1 MYGIGDLIVYA
12 GEGVCRVEGIG
23 VPPMT
28 GVNKQRQYY
37 TLKPL
42 YREGMVYA
50 PVDTGVFMRPV
61 ISRDDADALIDRIP
75 PELDSDLLDA
85 LFLLPIVL
93 FADRSGCDID
103 HRKSDAQYIHFH
115 FLLNLWQLLRIAS
128 FPEQAPEAQR
138 HEMRRLRNLPDE
150 PCCG

>member
-1 MYGIGDLIVYA
+1 MNILTLVLA
-12 GEGVCRVEGIG
+12 
-23 VPPMT
+23 T
-28 GVNKQRQYY
+28 TVNFTVQTAVHPEPFQ
-37 TLKPL
+37 
-42 YREGMVYA
+42 VN
-50 PVDTGVFMRPV
+50 
-61 ISRDDADALIDRIP
+61 ALIDRIP
-75 PELDSDLLDA
+75 PELDSNLLDA

-93 FADRSGCDID
+93 FANRSGCDID